1 VSTVDEAIAKLN
13 ERLVEIEREIG
24 VLQAE
29 AAAVQR
35 ALETLQGVGTEPPS
49 PPRTRVRAQRA
60 KTPAAPTVAA
70 APAAAAAP
78 IAPTATAAPTAP
90 ATPVVL
96 DELAADDVPD
106 APSTSGSR
114 APRGANRQ
122 SILQAI
128 QGEAKTA
135 AQVAEETGIKRG
147 TVATTLVKL
156 VEENAAIKANLGYR
170 AL

>member
-1 VSTVDEAIAKLN
+1 MSTVEEAIAKLN
-13 ERLVEIEREIG
+13 ERLVEIEHEIG
-24 VLQAE
+24 ALQTE

-35 ALETLQGVGTEPPS
+35 ALETLQGVGAEPPS
-49 PPRTRVRAQRA
+49 PPRTRAGAQRV
-60 KTPAAPTVAA
+60 KPPAAPTVAT
-70 APAAAAAP
+70 AAAAAP
-78 IAPTATAAPTAP
+78 IAPSTPAALDGLD
-90 ATPVVL
+90 TP
-96 DELAADDVPD
+96 DVPD
-106 APSTSGSR
+106 APSTSEPR

-128 QGEAKTA
+128 QDEAKTA

-156 VEENAAIKANLGYR
+156 VDENAAVKAERGYR